1 MFGFFKKKK
10 NKKEV
15 NKEITLYAVADG
27 ELISIEDVS
36 DLVFAQKMMG
46 DGYAIVPTNGQ
57 ITAPVEGVINNVF
70 PTKHAV
76 GFTAGDLEVLLHM
89 GIDTVALDGR
99 PFNTDVNEGQSVDA
113 SSVVSQV
120 DLEMLEQ
127 EEKDNAMM
135 VIFTNGA
142 DVIES
147 FEMNTPGPVKAGDV
161 IGKIILK

>member
-10 NKKEV
+10 DKKETK
-15 NKEITLYAVADG
+15 KEIELYAVADG
-27 ELISIEDVS
+27 DLISIEDVS

-46 DGYAIVPTNGQ
+46 DGYAIVPTTGR

-76 GFTAGDLEVLLHM
+76 GFTASDLEVLLHM
-89 GIDTVALDGR
+89 GIDTVALEGR
-99 PFNTDVNEGQSVDA
+99 PFETEVNEGQSVDA
-113 SSVVSQV
+113 SSTISQV
-120 DLEMLEQ
+120 DLDMLEQ

-147 FEMNTPGPVKAGDV
+147 FEMNAAGPVKAGDV
-161 IGKIILK
+161 VGKIILK